1 MKQNVE
7 IRPGSWKRRWVW
19 AVAAVAALGVV
30 VAIGYERLLRAAA
43 YGWLVDEPVEPAAA
57 IVVLG
62 GGEDYRP
69 YAAARLWR
77 EGWAPVVLVP
87 DVEVRRTEAMG
98 LRPPTTEV
106 ILGVLRAEGVPER
119 AIVRIGR
126 SLTSTRDEAEA
137 VRQWAEGGAAAA
149 VTAGPRRLLIPTDP
163 FPTRRT
169 DWIFRRVLPEW
180 DVRVVR
186 TDPGTFD
193 FDRWWMREDGV
204 MSFQNEVVKMVYY
217 LVRY

>member
-1 MKQNVE
+1 MRRNEQTG
-7 IRPGSWKRRWVW
+7 PGRRRRWWVW
-19 AVAAVAALGVV
+19 ILVGALLLAAALG
-30 VAIGYERLLRAAA
+30 AGYERVLRVVAH
-43 YGWLVDEPVEPAAA
+43 GWLVDEPVERAAA

-69 YAAARLWR
+69 FAAARLWR

-98 LRPPTTEV
+98 LRPPVTEV
-106 ILGVLRAEGVPER
+106 ILGVLKAEGVPER

-126 SLTSTRDEAEA
+126 EVTSTRDEAVA
-137 VRQWAEGGAAAA
+137 VRQWAEGGAGPQ
-149 VTAGPRRLLIPTDP
+149 AGGSRRLLIPTDP
-163 FPTRRT
+163 FATRRT

-186 TDPGTFD
+186 TDPATLD

-204 MSFQNEVVKMVYY
+204 LSFQSEWVKMAYY